1 MGNYS
6 GSDCRNLRFC
16 THCVQKVNL
25 FRNRVNVLRNRD
37 NLFSTTSQI
46 FPQAGEQL
54 TPRSYTVTQ
63 LHSVI
68 RFFDVWGWVKGLYL

>member
-1 MGNYS
+1 MQALNAQIQIS
-6 GSDCRNLRFC
+6 
-16 THCVQKVNL
+16 THCVENGQKVNY
-25 FRNRVNVLRNRD
+25 FRNRD

-46 FPQAGEQL
+46 FPQVGEQL